1 MYIYSF
7 WENGFYKKWSKYVII
22 FVKKE
27 FKIGKILKVIRRI
40 EKLFGIVNYIEL

>member
-1 MYIYSF
+1 MVFIR
-7 WENGFYKKWSKYVII
+7 NGVNMLLYI